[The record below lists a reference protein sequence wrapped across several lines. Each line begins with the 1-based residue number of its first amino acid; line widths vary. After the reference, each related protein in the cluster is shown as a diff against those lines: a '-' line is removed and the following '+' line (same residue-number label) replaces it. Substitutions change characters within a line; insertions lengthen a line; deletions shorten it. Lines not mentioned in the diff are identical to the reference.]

1 MMNYDDKLILELI
14 EFNGVF
20 EITCNFKNDINSALH
35 Y

>member
-14 EFNGVF
+14 EFYGVF

>member
-1 MMNYDDKLILELI
+1 MMMNYDDELI